1 MHRDAAAI
9 TAQSVAGFFADANG
23 EADLTDEP
31 NYFVWYELMTT
42 DVAGAGA
49 FYREVLGWGT
59 QEAPTPKLAY
69 TLFTTH
75 GAPAAGLIELPE
87 EARRMGASPRWM
99 GYVLVSDVPSTV
111 ERIKR
116 LGGAVYVPPAD
127 VKIGRISVV
136 ADPNSATFALIDR
149 LRIRQQK
156 PTELGKTG
164 RIGWHE
170 LLAVDLEKEVAF
182 YSKLF
187 GWRNADDEAY
197 GVAGYHAF
205 SAGGLVIGGAA
216 KKRPDELAPF
226 WLFYFN
232 VDDLDAAVERV
243 KAGGGMA
250 FRAEGEVPGGL
261 SIAHC
266 FDPQRAA
273 FALRGK
279 QGRARKLGW
288 SAEWRGFS
296 SHGQLMAPKTRRG
309 SGDDS

>member
-1 MHRDAAAI
+1 L
-9 TAQSVAGFFADANG
+9 ADDPG
-23 EADLTDEP
+23 
-31 NYFVWYELMTT
+31 YFTWYELMTT
-42 DVAGAGA
+42 DTAAAGA
-49 FYREVLGWGT
+49 FYRDVVGWGT

-69 TLFTTH
+69 TLFTT
-75 GAPAAGLIELPE
+75 GSAPAAGLIELPE
-87 EARRMGASPRWM
+87 DARRMGASPRWM
-99 GYVLVSDVPSTV
+99 GYVCVGNVPAAV
-111 ERIKR
+111 ERVKR
-116 LGGAVYVPPAD
+116 LGGAVYVPPAE

-136 ADPNSATFALIDR
+136 ADPNSATFALIDS
-149 LRIRQQK
+149 LRIRPQQ
-156 PTELGKTG
+156 PTELGKIG
-164 RIGWHE
+164 RVGWHE
-170 LLAVDLEKEVAF
+170 LLAVDLEKEFAF

-187 GWRNADDEAY
+187 GWQNADDEAY
-197 GVAGYHAF
+197 VLAGYHAF

-243 KAGGGMA
+243 RAGGGMA
-250 FRAEGEVPGGL
+250 FRAEGEVRDGL

-279 QGRARKLGW
+279 QGRVRKVGW

-296 SHGQLMAPKTRRG
+296 SHGQLVTPKTPRG
-309 SGDDS
+309 SDGEP

>member
-1 MHRDAAAI
+1 MTND
-9 TAQSVAGFFADANG
+9 
-23 EADLTDEP
+23 P
-31 NYFVWYELMTT
+31 NYFIWYELMTA
-42 DVAGAGA
+42 DVAGAAA
-49 FYREVLGWGT
+49 FYREVIGWGT
-59 QEAPTPKLAY
+59 QEAPTPKLSY
-69 TLFTTH
+69 TLFTTG

-99 GYVLVSDVPSTV
+99 GYVRVSDVPSTV
-111 ERIKR
+111 ERIKH

-149 LRIRQQK
+149 LRIKPQQ
-156 PTELGKTG
+156 PTELGKIG

-170 LLAVDLEKEVAF
+170 LLAVDPEKEFAF

-187 GWRNADDEAY
+187 GWRNADEEVY
-197 GVAGYHAF
+197 NVTGYQAF
-205 SAGGLVIGGAA
+205 SADGLIIGGAA
-216 KKRPDELAPF
+216 RKRPDELAPF

-232 VDDLDAAVERV
+232 VPDLDAAVERV

-266 FDPQRAA
+266 FDPQRAP
-273 FALRGK
+273 FALRGNE
-279 QGRARKLGW
+279 GHTRKLGW
-288 SAEWRGFS
+288 SVEWRGFS
-296 SHGQLMAPKTRRG
+296 SHGQLVAPKARRG
-309 SGDDS
+309 SGGES